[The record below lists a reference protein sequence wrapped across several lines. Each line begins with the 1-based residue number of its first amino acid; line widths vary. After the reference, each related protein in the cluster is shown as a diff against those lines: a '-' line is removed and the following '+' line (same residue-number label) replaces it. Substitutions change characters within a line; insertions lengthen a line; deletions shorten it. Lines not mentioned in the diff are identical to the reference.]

1 MAREIRFST
10 ESIQG
15 RRPQNEDS
23 VLAEPLRKGGLLL
36 AVADGMGGHAAGEVA
51 SALALETLLRA
62 VREGEGLEHA
72 VRLANREVHRA
83 AKDPD
88 KLGMGT
94 TLTAILLQNDRIL
107 LANVGDSRAYYVSR
121 SEIRQLTEDHS
132 FLAEARKQGQSR
144 EDAMATPWKDALT
157 RSIGPDEEVEV
168 DVFGP
173 LQVEEDTALLLC
185 SDGLY
190 KTLGREGIRQVFLA
204 SRDHSEAAAAL
215 VWAAYEGGSDDNI
228 TVAIAEFGEFPRR
241 APRNRSWPAPET
253 REQGDTSE
261 RPVAD
266 VPGKE
271 PEPERA
277 QAPSERAEAPPERA
291 EAPPEREAVILG
303 GGEETTWAVWE
314 EEPVVLGKEEETV
327 EAAPEVQ
334 ESPGGESATATPE
347 APPPSQRQ
355 AVGPW
360 DLDRQRHPT
369 LVGGAPP
376 RGRLWRNL
384 LFALAAVVIVAVA
397 AFLYFG

>member
-10 ESIQG
+10 QSIQG

-23 VLAEPLRKGGLLL
+23 VLAETLRKGGLLL

-62 VREGEGLEHA
+62 IREGEGLEHA

-83 AKDPD
+83 AQDPD

-107 LANVGDSRAYYVSR
+107 LANVGDSRAYYISR

-173 LQVEEDTALLLC
+173 FAVEEDTAFLLC

-190 KTLGREGIRQVFLA
+190 KTLRREGIRQVFLA
-204 SRDHSEAAAAL
+204 SRDHSEAATAL

-241 APRNRSWPAPET
+241 AAGNRSWVW
-253 REQGDTSE
+253 TSGNT
-261 RPVAD
+261 P
-266 VPGKE
+266 
-271 PEPERA
+271 
-277 QAPSERAEAPPERA
+277 
-291 EAPPEREAVILG
+291 
-303 GGEETTWAVWE
+303 TT
-314 EEPVVLGKEEETV
+314 
-327 EAAPEVQ
+327 
-334 ESPGGESATATPE
+334 
-347 APPPSQRQ
+347 
-355 AVGPW
+355 
-360 DLDRQRHPT
+360 
-369 LVGGAPP
+369 
-376 RGRLWRNL
+376 
-384 LFALAAVVIVAVA
+384 
-397 AFLYFG
+397 

>member
-23 VLAEPLRKGGLLL
+23 VLAETLRKGGLLL

-51 SALALETLLRA
+51 SALALDTLLRA
-62 VREGEGLEHA
+62 IREGEGLEHA

-83 AKDPD
+83 AQDPD

-107 LANVGDSRAYYVSR
+107 LANVGDSRAYYISR

-173 LQVEEDTALLLC
+173 FPVEEDTALLLC

-190 KTLGREGIRQVFLA
+190 KTLRREGIRQVFLA
-204 SRDHSEAAAAL
+204 SRDHSEAATAL

-241 APRNRSWPAPET
+241 AAGSRSWPGLEAQEEED
-253 REQGDTSE
+253 RGE
-261 RPVAD
+261 RMAAD
-266 VPGKE
+266 VRREE
-271 PEPERA
+271 PEPK
-277 QAPSERAEAPPERA
+277 RAEAPSEKD
-291 EAPPEREAVILG
+291 AVILG
-303 GGEETTWAVWE
+303 GEEETTWAVWE
-314 EEPVVLGKEEETV
+314 EEPVVLGKEEERV
-327 EAAPEVQ
+327 EAAPEVR
-334 ESPGGESATATPE
+334 ESPGVESAATPSE
-347 APPPSQRQ
+347 APLRSHRQ
-355 AVGPW
+355 VVGPW
-360 DLDRQRHPT
+360 DLDRKRHPT
-369 LVGGAPP
+369 LVGGTPP

-384 LFALAAVVIVAVA
+384 LFAVAAVVIVAVA
-397 AFLYFG
+397 AFLYFT

>member
-1 MAREIRFST
+1 MTREIRFST

-23 VLAEPLRKGGLLL
+23 VLAETLRKGGLLL

-62 VREGEGLEHA
+62 VREGEGLEDA
-72 VRLANREVHRA
+72 IRLANREVHRA
-83 AKDPD
+83 AQDPD

-94 TLTAILLQNDRIL
+94 TITAMLLQNDRIL

-190 KTLGREGIRQVFLA
+190 KTLGREGIRRVFLA
-204 SRDHSEAAAAL
+204 SRDHSEAATAL

-241 APRNRSWPAPET
+241 AAGNRSWTTPE
-253 REQGDTSE
+253 
-261 RPVAD
+261 V
-266 VPGKE
+266 
-271 PEPERA
+271 
-277 QAPSERAEAPPERA
+277 RAEEDAWERTGADAREGDPKPEGV
-291 EAPPEREAVILG
+291 EAIPDEEAVVLG
-303 GGEETTWAVWE
+303 AEKETTWAVWE
-314 EEPVVLGKEEETV
+314 AEPVVLGPDAERV
-327 EAAPEVQ
+327 GHASGVQ
-334 ESPGGESATATPE
+334 EPTVSEPSPTPSE
-347 APPPSQRQ
+347 APADSQRKV
-355 AVGPW
+355 VGPW
-360 DLDRQRHPT
+360 DLDRTRHPT
-369 LVGGAPP
+369 LVGGTPP

-397 AFLYFG
+397 AFLYFT